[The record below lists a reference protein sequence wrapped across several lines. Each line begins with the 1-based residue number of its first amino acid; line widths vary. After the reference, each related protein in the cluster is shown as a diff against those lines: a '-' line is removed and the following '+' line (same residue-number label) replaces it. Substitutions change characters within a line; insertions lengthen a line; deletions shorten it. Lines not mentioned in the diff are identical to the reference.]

1 MSRMIRGLSIAACA
15 LLVAWGLPA
24 VANAPRS
31 ALAAPAAS
39 LVVDN
44 NGDGSGQLC
53 TAALN
58 DCSLRSAVQIANLTP
73 GITIVFDNDYTIT
86 LGSSL
91 VLSGPFT
98 TISNLGGRTIRV
110 DANGAGQAFVITGSD
125 VQIDGLNVYGAP
137 PGSSNIYITGSAV
150 RVIIRHS
157 TIGHLLDGGS
167 CVFTSAYGGIYI
179 NSTGGSLATSEARVW
194 IYGNN
199 IVCINGAPGDGITL
213 AGTNRVVIGEDEAGN
228 AGGPQNTYIGQNN
241 RGVVMTSGAQNNRLR
256 NSGVVQNSLGL
267 LLTGSASYNTV
278 SDSQFA
284 YQLGNGIQIDGG
296 AQSNLIGN
304 DVGQPRTRGNWI
316 YSNSGHGIYISGSD
330 TQLNVVQGN
339 NIGTNAAGTA
349 AYPNT
354 QHGIVLDNG
363 AAYNYIGFGGEY
375 RNLISGNAQNGVE
388 ILNGAQHNFVRGNY
402 IGTNI
407 SGTLAIPNLS
417 GVKIYNGAQ
426 YNEIGGTIS
435 GTQNL
440 VSGNAAFGIYIA
452 GSSTATNT
460 ITSNS
465 MGYDRLAGR
474 RLPPNGW
481 DNIMLSDHTHGNI
494 IGGWFT
500 PNAIENAAGNGITV
514 EAGAQS
520 NQILMNFVT
529 GNNGYGVVFDGSGTA
544 SNVISRTSITYN
556 GQTCLGCDGIAER
569 NSAGPNRWTEVSIYS
584 NAGLGIDKFVT
595 SDATNNANPPYLVI
609 TGVNPGTGV
618 VTGIASGSGLFA
630 LTTVELYRV
639 ALDPSGYG
647 EGIEF
652 VGRADTDANGTWS
665 ITDGASASNA
675 PCYTAF
681 TTETFLVFLG
691 SSEFSRSNCS
701 LFLPLIRR

>member
-1 MSRMIRGLSIAACA
+1 MLA
-15 LLVAWGLPA
+15 VAWGLP
-24 VANAPRS
+24 VVTSAPRA
-31 ALAAPAAS
+31 ALAAPAAL

-44 NGDGSGQLC
+44 NGDIGGQLC
-53 TAALN
+53 TAAAS

-73 GITIVFDNDYTIT
+73 GSTIAFDNDYTIT

-91 VLSGPFT
+91 FLSGSFT
-98 TISNLGGRTIRV
+98 TISNLGVRTIRV

-157 TIGHLLDGGS
+157 NIGHLLDGGS
-167 CVFTSAYGGIYI
+167 CAFTSSYGGIYI
-179 NSTGGSLATSEARVW
+179 DSTGGSLAASDARVW
-194 IYGNN
+194 IYANN
-199 IVCINGAPGDGITL
+199 ILCINGTPGDGITL

-228 AGGPQNTYIGQNN
+228 ASGAQNTFIGKNN

-256 NSGVVQNSLGL
+256 NSGVNGNGQIGL
-267 LLTGSASYNTV
+267 LITGGASYNIV
-278 SDSQFA
+278 SDSQFGN
-284 YQLGNGIQIDGG
+284 QLGNGIQIDGG

-304 DVGQPRTRGNWI
+304 DTGQPRTRGNWLF
-316 YSNSGHGIYISGSD
+316 SNSGHGIYISGSA
-330 TQLNVVQGN
+330 TQMNVVQGN

-349 AYPNT
+349 ANPNT

-375 RNLISGNAQNGVE
+375 RNLISGNTQNGVE
-388 ILNGAQHNFVRGNY
+388 ILNGAQHNLVRGNY

-417 GVKIYNGAQ
+417 GVTIYNGAQ

-440 VSGNAAFGIYIA
+440 VSGNTAFGIYIA
-452 GSSTATNT
+452 GSNTATNT

-465 MGYDRLAGR
+465 LGYDRLAGR
-474 RLPPNGW
+474 QLPPNGW

-500 PNAIENAAGNGITV
+500 PNAIEYAAGNGITV

-520 NQILMNFVT
+520 NQILMNFVS
-529 GNNGYGVVFDGSGTA
+529 GNSRYGVLFDGSSTA

-556 GQTCLGCDGIAER
+556 GQTCPGCDGIAER
-569 NSAGPNRWTEVSIYS
+569 NSAGPNRWTEVSIFA
-584 NAGLGIDKFVT
+584 NAGLGIDRFVT
-595 SDATNNANPPYLVI
+595 SDTTNTINPPYLYI
-609 TGVNPGTGV
+609 TGVDPGTGV
-618 VTGIASGSGLFA
+618 VSGTADGSGLFA

-639 ALDPSGYG
+639 AVDPSGYG

-652 VGRADTDANGTWS
+652 VGRANTDANGNWS

-701 LFLPLIRR
+701 LSLPLIRR